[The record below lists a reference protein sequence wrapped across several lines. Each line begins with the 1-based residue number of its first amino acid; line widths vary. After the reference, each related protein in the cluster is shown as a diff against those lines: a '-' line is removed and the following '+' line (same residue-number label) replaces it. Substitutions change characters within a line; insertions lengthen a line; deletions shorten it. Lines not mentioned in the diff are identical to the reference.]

1 MNKPRPRAQITIR
14 AYDPRLRAQIAERLE
29 GLGDIS
35 VETDEA
41 VAGAAPNG
49 AHLPDAAV
57 ETSAGEPSLTARET
71 QVLSLLA
78 EGLANKEIA
87 AQLSFSTHTAKFH
100 VESIL
105 RKLDAANRA
114 EAVKEGIRKGFIGL

>member
-1 MNKPRPRAQITIR
+1 MNKPRPRAQIRIR
-14 AYDPRLRAQIAERLE
+14 ALDPRLRAQIAERLE

-35 VETDEA
+35 VETDGAPAGDA
-41 VAGAAPNG
+41 VNG
-49 AHLPDAAV
+49 THLPDAAV
-57 ETSAGEPSLTARET
+57 ETSTVEPALTSRET
-71 QVLSLLA
+71 EVLSLLA

-87 AQLSFSTHTAKFH
+87 SNLSFSTHTAKFH

-114 EAVKEGIRKGFIGL
+114 EAVKEGIRRGLIGL

>member
-1 MNKPRPRAQITIR
+1 MNKPRPRASIRVRAADLELRKQIV
-14 AYDPRLRAQIAERLE
+14 ERLE

-35 VETDEA
+35 FETEE
-41 VAGAAPNG
+41 AGAGAGVNG
-49 AHLPDAAV
+49 TQPADTDV
-57 ETSAGEPSLTARET
+57 EISAGEPTLTPRET
-71 QVLSLLA
+71 EVLGLLA

-87 AQLSFSTHTAKFH
+87 GRLSFSTHTAKFH